1 MVLTEDPNMKAKKAR
16 TWEKQK
22 KISKVVL
29 FALKW
34 FDGNSPISPGLFGLF
49 FISLYSKTIQLK
61 GINFSCIT
69 VNVHVGLSSEI
80 ETATA
85 KYVGV
90 NKLIREILIK
100 NSSISQNV
108 WNIQWLSYKNMSI
121 SQRAILKIT
130 STDFQK
136 NLCSSCWL

>member
-69 VNVHVGLSSEI
+69 VNVHVGLSSER

-100 NSSISQNV
+100 NSSISQNIS
-108 WNIQWLSYKNMSI
+108 NIQWLSYKNMSI

>member
-49 FISLYSKTIQLK
+49 FISLYSKTIQLE

-69 VNVHVGLSSEI
+69 VNVHVGLSSER

-108 WNIQWLSYKNMSI
+108 SNIQWLSYKNMSI